1 MTEKELSVRES
12 EIGDLEKIVDYF
24 LNSDKDYLFGMG
36 VDSKKLP
43 SREEWLNILSS
54 DLHLSPGTKKFYYIT
69 WLLDNKPV
77 GHSNI
82 NKIVFGEEAYMHLH
96 LWQSEKRQKGT
107 GSSLL
112 KMTLPYYFNKFKLKT
127 LYCEPSALNPA
138 PNNTLKKLGFDFI
151 KSYDTI
157 PGWINFYQ
165 TVNRWSMPKEKFSLL
180 YSAWYQNDKQMK

>member
-1 MTEKELSVRES
+1 VTEGQLSVRES
-12 EIGDLEKIVDYF
+12 ETGDFENIVDYF
-24 LNSDKDYLFGMG
+24 LKSDEDFLFRMG
-36 VDSKKLP
+36 VDTKKLP
-43 SREEWLNILSS
+43 SKEEWLNILSL
-54 DLHLSPGTKKFYYIT
+54 DFYLSPHEKKFYYLV

-96 LWQSEKRQKGT
+96 LWQRETRQKGT

-112 KMTLPYYFNKFKLKT
+112 KMTLPYYFNNFKLRA

-138 PNNTLKKLGFDFI
+138 PNHTLKKLGFDFI
-151 KSYDTI
+151 KSYNTM

-165 TVNRWSMPKEKFSLL
+165 TVNRWAMTKEKFSQL
-180 YSAWYQNDKQMK
+180 Y

>member
-1 MTEKELSVRES
+1 VTEEQLSVRES
-12 EIGDLEKIVDYF
+12 EIGDMEKIVAYF
-24 LNSDKDYLFGMG
+24 LNSDKDFLFGMG
-36 VDSKKLP
+36 VDTKKLP

-54 DLHLSPGTKKFYYIT
+54 DFHLPPDKKKFYYII

-82 NKIVFGEEAYMHLH
+82 NKIVFGEEAYTHLH
-96 LWQSEKRQKGT
+96 LWQSKKRQKGA
-107 GSSLL
+107 GSNFL
-112 KMTLPYYFNKFKLKT
+112 KMTLPYYFNNFKLKT

-165 TVNRWSMPKEKFSLL
+165 AVNRWSMTREKFSLL
-180 YSAWYQNDKQMK
+180 YSASYKK